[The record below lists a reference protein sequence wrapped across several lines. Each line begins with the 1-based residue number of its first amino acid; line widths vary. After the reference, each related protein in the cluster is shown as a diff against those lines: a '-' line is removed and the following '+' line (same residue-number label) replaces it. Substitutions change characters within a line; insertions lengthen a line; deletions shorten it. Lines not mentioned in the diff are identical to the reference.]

1 MKKVLK
7 AVWTET
13 DLIDVKDGDMFK
25 FTEEGT
31 VFIADGDAYFGEGND
46 VLIKTLE
53 DTMRYEDDGK

>member
-13 DLIDVKDGDMFK
+13 DLIEIKDGDVFK
-25 FTEEGT
+25 FTEEGA
-31 VFIADGDAYFGEGND
+31 VFTADGDAYMGVGDD
-46 VLIKTLE
+46 VLIETLE